1 MDLVDTLAQKFGIKM
16 GSVEKEIMKFSDAL
30 VPGAS
35 PYVMRGILDRAFG
48 GTVSTRLGFGDLI
61 PLTGV
66 FKAGADPWR
75 EAENFVGPVYNSG
88 IQGAIM
94 TTGALAKYGAEV
106 IGLKDTTRFV
116 DILRDS
122 PVSAIRGV
130 DGFISK
136 RGRITNAKGN
146 VISNDVPFH
155 VALVRNDGFLS
166 FYRDGVQ

>member
-48 GTVSTRLGFGDLI
+48 GTISTRLGFSDLI

-75 EAENFVGPVYNSG
+75 EAENFVGPVYSR
-88 IQGAIM
+88 
-94 TTGALAKYGAEV
+94 YPRCYY
-106 IGLKDTTRFV
+106 D
-116 DILRDS
+116 
-122 PVSAIRGV
+122 
-130 DGFISK
+130 
-136 RGRITNAKGN
+136 
-146 VISNDVPFH
+146 
-155 VALVRNDGFLS
+155 
-166 FYRDGVQ
+166 YRCACKVWRRSHRVEG